1 VHTPK
6 SFDADSRGGSK
17 VLTPAFWTRLTGRKN
32 GRTGST
38 AAGRADAGAAS
49 PLATMPR
56 GKAARARAFQD
67 LRSVRRARLEQT
79 TTGGSSQRIP
89 PEVLQK
95 VQRLEIQMKHL
106 VNDVFSGEYHSV
118 FKGRGMEFAEVREYM
133 PGDDIR
139 TIDWNVTARLNLPF
153 VKKYVE
159 ERELTVVLAVDL
171 SASGL
176 FGSGSQMKRDLAVEV
191 CSILAFAAIKNNDK
205 VGCALFT
212 DDVELFI
219 PPRKGRQ
226 HVLRVIRE
234 LLYFKPAGSGTN
246 MTAALQMLGRVLKR
260 KSVLFVVSDFL
271 DANFEAPLS
280 VLARRH
286 DVIPIVVTDAREE
299 DIRDVGLV
307 DLVDAE
313 TGEAV
318 TVDTSS
324 PAAIERF
331 ARRARRVKAWRERI
345 FKKQAIDAIE
355 IRTDTPYVVPLM
367 QFFRRR
373 ARRH

>member
-1 VHTPK
+1 MSLRLWK
-6 SFDADSRGGSK
+6 W
-17 VLTPAFWTRLTGRKN
+17 PAG
-32 GRTGST
+32 
-38 AAGRADAGAAS
+38 AAGRTARGGRGAGAARVPAS
-49 PLATMPR
+49 PGPAGGEEASALGPATMPR
-56 GKAARARAFQD
+56 GKAARARAFEQ
-67 LRSVRRARLEQT
+67 LRATRRART
-79 TTGGSSQRIP
+79 YSTGSGTAGRTTGRIP

-139 TIDWNVTARLNLPF
+139 SIDWNVTARLNAPF

-171 SASGL
+171 SASGA
-176 FGSGSQMKRDLAVEV
+176 FGSGGQLKRELATEV
-191 CSILAFAAIKNNDK
+191 CSILAFSATKNNDK

-212 DDVELFI
+212 DGVELFI

-234 LLYFKPAGSGTN
+234 LLYFQPAGSGTDL
-246 MTAALQMLGRVLKR
+246 TSALQLLGRVLKR
-260 KSVLFVVSDFL
+260 RSVVLVVSDFL
-271 DANFEAPLS
+271 DPEFEKPLS

-286 DVIPIVVTDAREE
+286 DVIPIVVSDSRELQIPAV
-299 DIRDVGLV
+299 DLV

-313 TGEAV
+313 TGQAL
-318 TVDTSS
+318 TVDTGS
-324 PAAIERF
+324 AAARERF
-331 ARRARRVKAWRERI
+331 TRRAERVQAWRQRI
-345 FKKQAIDAIE
+345 FRRLSLDVIE
-355 IRTDTPYVVPLM
+355 LRTDTPYVLPLM
-367 QFFRRR
+367 TFFRQR
-373 ARRH
+373 ARRY